1 MVNGDDRLARRIL
14 YGRSSA
20 NIRFNDLVAY
30 LRRLGFKE
38 RIKGSHHIF
47 YMDGIRDQLNLQP
60 LRGQAKAYQ
69 VQQVRRYIDKHNIL
83 RGE

>member
-14 YGRSSA
+14 YGRSAA
-20 NIRFNDLVAY
+20 NIRFNDLVTY

-47 YMDGIRDQLNLQP
+47 YMDNIQDQLNLQP
-60 LRGQAKAYQ
+60 SRGQAKAYQ
-69 VQQVRRYIDKHNIL
+69 VQQVRKYIEKHNIL